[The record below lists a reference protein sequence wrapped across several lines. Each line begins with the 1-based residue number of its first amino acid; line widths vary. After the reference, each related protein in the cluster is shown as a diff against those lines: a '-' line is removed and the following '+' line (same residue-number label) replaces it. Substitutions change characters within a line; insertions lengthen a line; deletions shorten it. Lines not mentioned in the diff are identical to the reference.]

1 MIIIGST
8 AIKYHF
14 PDFKREPKDLDIAIQ
29 SLGEKPGVDRF
40 RAKSVE
46 YLFNPVLY
54 DAKYLKHQG
63 NYLSPDGLLTLKISH
78 LFWDT
83 NWDKHMFDV
92 QFLLEKGCKV
102 DEELLFELIEFWKE
116 YLPKIRRSNL
126 AMSKEDFFTNAINYD
141 EHEHDI
147 LHTFINPSPMY
158 LKLLKDGQEV
168 ELDENKFHMLSF
180 EEKLEVVREE
190 TYVMAYERYKKIH
203 YIPAFKRMLDKF
215 IMKHAPIYIA
225 MFAIENYKTL
235 LKPKINYIKQIE
247 DGLQKIK

>member
-14 PDFKREPKDLDIAIQ
+14 PDFKREPKDLDIAIR
-29 SLGEKPGVDRF
+29 SLKEKPSVTQF
-40 RAKSVE
+40 RANPVE
-46 YLFNPVLY
+46 YLLNPILY
-54 DAKYLKHQG
+54 DAKHLKHQG
-63 NYLSPDGLLTLKISH
+63 NYLSKDGLLTLKMSH

-92 QFLLEKGCKV
+92 QFLLEKGCQM
-102 DEELLFELIEFWKE
+102 DETLFFELVEFWKD
-116 YLPKIRRSNL
+116 YLPKIKRSNL
-126 AMSKEDFFTNAINYD
+126 VMSKEDFFTNAINYD
-141 EHEHDI
+141 EHEHDS
-147 LHTFINPSPMY
+147 LHTLINPSPMY
-158 LKLLKDGQEV
+158 LKLLKDGYEV

-225 MFAIENYKTL
+225 IFAILNYKEL
-235 LKPKINYIKQIE
+235 LKPKFNYIKQIE
-247 DGLQKIK
+247 DGLHKVK

>member
-8 AIKYHF
+8 AIKHF
-14 PDFKREPKDLDIAIQ
+14 FEDFKRDPKDLDIAV
-29 SLGEKPGVDRF
+29 EN
-40 RAKSVE
+40 KSQKRSQPKIE
-46 YLFNPVLY
+46 YLENPILY
-54 DAKYLKHQG
+54 KKQYLKYWEFDGG
-63 NYLSPDGLLTLKISH
+63 NYYLHPDALLTLKMSH

-92 QFLLEKGCKV
+92 QFLLDKGCKW
-102 DEELLFELIEFWKE
+102 DEKLLNDLVEFWKE
-116 YLPKIRRSNL
+116 YLPKIRRSDL
-126 AMSKEDFFTNAINYD
+126 VMSKEDFFTNAINYD

-147 LHTFINPSPMY
+147 LHTLINPSPMY

-168 ELDENKFHMLSF
+168 ELDESKFYLLSF

-225 MFAIENYKTL
+225 IFAIENYKTL
-235 LKPKINYIKQIE
+235 LKPQINYIKQIE
-247 DGLQKIK
+247 DGLQKVK